1 MDLVV
6 LCKSL
11 KSLKGKF
18 MKKRKG
24 EPWMTAP
31 EYGHSLPEFTINL
44 LVKDVKAASNFYME
58 VLDAQIRYQDEDF
71 AAVSILGLEFMLH
84 ADHTFED
91 HSWSELLAGT
101 SKRGLGVELRIL
113 GLDPDQVEKHA
124 RMRNDQII
132 ASANDKPHGWRETV
146 IEDPDGYVWAVGV
159 KI

>member
-1 MDLVV
+1 
-6 LCKSL
+6 
-11 KSLKGKF
+11 

-91 HSWSELLAGT
+91 HLWSKLLAGT
-101 SKRGLGVELRIL
+101 SKRGIGVELRIL
-113 GLDPDQVEKHA
+113 GLDPDQVEKQA
-124 RMRNDQII
+124 RIRNYQIV
-132 ASANDKPHGWRETV
+132 ASSNDKPHGWRETV

>member
-1 MDLVV
+1 
-6 LCKSL
+6 
-11 KSLKGKF
+11 

-71 AAVSILGLEFMLH
+71 AAVSISGLEFMLH

-91 HSWSELLAGT
+91 HSWSELLAST

-113 GLDPDQVEKHA
+113 GLDPDQVEKQA
-124 RMRNDQII
+124 RIRNYQIV